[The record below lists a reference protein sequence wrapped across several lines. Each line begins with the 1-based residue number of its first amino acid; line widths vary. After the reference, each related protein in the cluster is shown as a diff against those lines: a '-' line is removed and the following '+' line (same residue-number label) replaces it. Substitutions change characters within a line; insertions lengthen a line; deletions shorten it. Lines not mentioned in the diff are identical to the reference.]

1 MTQYLLRLEYSL
13 DYASTFSSHHRR
25 SSLFNQD
32 VQTQAAQHLL
42 LTRNIHCVQL
52 DHCTLLLE
60 SEHSRT
66 LAVLALS
73 AQYNLVC
80 IDGV

>member
-1 MTQYLLRLEYSL
+1 MTQYLLRLDYNL
-13 DYASTFSSHHRR
+13 DYASTFSTHHLR

-32 VQTQAAQHLL
+32 VQTQAAVRLL
-42 LTRNIHCVQL
+42 LKRNIHCVQL
-52 DHCTLLLE
+52 DHCTLRFE
-60 SEHSRT
+60 SDHSRT

-73 AQYNLVC
+73 SQYISVC